1 VLEVVEHGPVREIRM
16 ASLAGRV
23 VGYKVSA
30 FVHDGV
36 LIDTGFP
43 RARRQLGAYLA
54 ANPVRGAIVTHWHED
69 HSGNLGMLLESD
81 VPVTVQAETLALL
94 PRTERLPRYR
104 RLVWGHAPPA
114 PVPTT
119 PATHRFELIPTPGH
133 SPDHVA
139 VWDPVDGVVFL
150 GDLFLG
156 LRACAMHR
164 GEDPYALLASLE
176 RVVALQPEQAFC
188 AHRGRLRDP
197 VAALTA
203 RAHWIDGAIRK
214 VERLVDEEWG
224 DRAITYQVLGG
235 ERLLPFISNG
245 ELAKRHFVDGVRAEL
260 RRVSIPDGSVEDPG
274 PP

>member
-1 VLEVVEHGPVREIRM
+1 M
-16 ASLAGRV
+16 TSLAGRV

-36 LIDTGFP
+36 MIDTGFP
-43 RARRQLGAYLA
+43 RARGQLAAHLA

-69 HSGNLGMLLESD
+69 HSGNIGLLVETN
-81 VPVTVQAETLALL
+81 VPVTVQPETRALL
-94 PRTERLPRYR
+94 PRTETLPRYR
-104 RLVWGHAPPA
+104 RLVWGEAPPPPA
-114 PVPTT
+114 ETT

-139 VWDPVDGVVFL
+139 VWDPADRVLFL

-156 LRACAMHR
+156 LRACAMHP

-176 RVVALQPEQAFC
+176 RVIALDPVQAFC

-203 RAHWIDGAIRK
+203 RAHWIDQAIRK
-214 VERLVDEEWG
+214 VERLVDQGWT
-224 DRAITYQVLGG
+224 DRAITYQVLGA

-245 ELAKRHFVDGVRAEL
+245 ELAKRHFVAGVRAEL
-260 RRVSIPDGSVEDPG
+260 RRVSATDETVEQAGSQ
-274 PP
+274 